1 MPKLAEALTKDFI
14 GKLESFSIHMDSLL
28 MNGYSGAR
36 KSKAKGMSLE
46 FSDFRPYVL
55 GDDIRRIDWN
65 SYGRFDKLFIKL
77 FMEEKQGAVNIFLD
91 SSASMKAGEPEKLFY
106 SKQLAASISYI
117 ALRNMDVVNLF
128 GFSDTITQEKKNI
141 QTKNLFPDL
150 VEFLDELPVNK
161 ESRLVN
167 SIDKMKHTPMA
178 KGISFIISDFFSEDG
193 YEEAIKLLQYKRQ
206 QIVLIHVLSPEEIN
220 PTIRNFRLV
229 DSESGKAK
237 TLN

>member
-1 MPKLAEALTKDFI
+1 
-14 GKLESFSIHMDSLL
+14 
-28 MNGYSGAR
+28 
-36 KSKAKGMSLE
+36 
-46 FSDFRPYVL
+46 
-55 GDDIRRIDWN
+55 
-65 SYGRFDKLFIKL
+65 
-77 FMEEKQGAVNIFLD
+77 
-91 SSASMKAGEPEKLFY
+91 
-106 SKQLAASISYI
+106 
-117 ALRNMDVVNLF
+117 
-128 GFSDTITQEKKNI
+128 
-141 QTKNLFPDL
+141 PDL

-220 PTIRNFRLV
+220 PTIRGNFRLV

-237 TLN
+237 DIELTQEKINNYKKALENFKNQLQSFCTKRGQQYIMLSTDLPILLGLENCLRR

>member
-1 MPKLAEALTKDFI
+1 
-14 GKLESFSIHMDSLL
+14 
-28 MNGYSGAR
+28 
-36 KSKAKGMSLE
+36 
-46 FSDFRPYVL
+46 
-55 GDDIRRIDWN
+55 
-65 SYGRFDKLFIKL
+65 
-77 FMEEKQGAVNIFLD
+77 
-91 SSASMKAGEPEKLFY
+91 
-106 SKQLAASISYI
+106 
-117 ALRNMDVVNLF
+117 MDVVNLF

-220 PTIRNFRLV
+220 PTIRGNFRLV

-237 TLN
+237 DIELTQEKINNYKKALENFKNQLQSFCTKEDNNI